1 MENLQIACVF
11 DTVLRLYTNG
21 LHDGGPARD
30 PLLQMVTDFL
40 FKSGKRFITTNWDG
54 YREMRQIY
62 CKLLEIITKC
72 DDYY

>member
-21 LHDGGPARD
+21 LDDGGLARD

-40 FKSGKRFITTNWDG
+40 FKSGKRLLQRIATDIVKCDKFI
-54 YREMRQIY
+54 
-62 CKLLEIITKC
+62 CKLREIITKC